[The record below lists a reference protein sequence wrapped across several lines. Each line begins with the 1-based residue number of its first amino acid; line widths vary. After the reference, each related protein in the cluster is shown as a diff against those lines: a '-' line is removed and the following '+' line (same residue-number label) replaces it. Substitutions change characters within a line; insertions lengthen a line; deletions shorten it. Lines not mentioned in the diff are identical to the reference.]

1 MKGKKFCLKNNENIN
16 ILLYFSSRYF
26 LKVVNKI
33 IFKIGELRIL
43 FIILLLICVYIF
55 LFLRKRK

>member
-16 ILLYFSSRYF
+16 ILLYFRYF

-55 LFLRKRK
+55 FYF